1 MSINYSDKVY
11 GKIKITEPVV
21 LDLMNCESMKRLKGI
36 DQVGYSKP
44 FFHYPR
50 RTRFEHSVGVYLLL
64 KKYNTPI
71 EEQVS
76 GLIHDIS
83 HSAFSHA
90 IDYIMKGDTKYQSYQ
105 DNIFDEYIIKTE
117 IPKILKKYNHKLD
130 YLLDDANF
138 PLKENNLPNLCADRI
153 DYVLRDAIGV
163 GELKDASYF
172 IDNLI
177 VENKTWIFKNFSS
190 AKKFAKLFQR
200 MNTYYYSSFIV
211 AIMYKTLGDYFIY
224 ALDKKYI
231 SLEDLYTTDEIVLR
245 KVSKYHKKD
254 SRLKFLSDRMNNK
267 IKCKNNTK
275 GYESIVYCKSRMIDP
290 SCIYKGK
297 IKRLSEIE
305 SKWKKV
311 IKEENKPKKYFLKF
325 ER

>member
-90 IDYIMKGDTKYQSYQ
+90 IDYIMKV
-105 DNIFDEYIIKTE
+105 
-117 IPKILKKYNHKLD
+117 
-130 YLLDDANF
+130 
-138 PLKENNLPNLCADRI
+138 ENNYHYIMEGTKHAQTQPEHFHLHLI
-153 DYVLRDAIGV
+153 K
-163 GELKDASYF
+163 LK
-172 IDNLI
+172 
-177 VENKTWIFKNFSS
+177 
-190 AKKFAKLFQR
+190 
-200 MNTYYYSSFIV
+200 
-211 AIMYKTLGDYFIY
+211 
-224 ALDKKYI
+224 
-231 SLEDLYTTDEIVLR
+231 
-245 KVSKYHKKD
+245 
-254 SRLKFLSDRMNNK
+254 
-267 IKCKNNTK
+267 
-275 GYESIVYCKSRMIDP
+275 P
-290 SCIYKGK
+290 
-297 IKRLSEIE
+297 
-305 SKWKKV
+305 
-311 IKEENKPKKYFLKF
+311 
-325 ER
+325 